1 MNISDAKKQVSNAI
15 KMYLDKDEYGEYSV
29 QTQHQRP
36 LFLYGVPGIG
46 KTAVMQQVAS
56 EMGIGLITYSM
67 THHTR
72 QSALGL
78 PMIVHKKYGDAEFD
92 ISEYTMSEIIASVYE
107 YMDKTGLKEGILFL
121 DEINC
126 VSETLAP
133 SMLQFLQYKMF
144 GKHYLPDGWVIVTAG
159 NPPEFN
165 RSVNDFD
172 IATLD
177 RLKFIR
183 ITPDYTVWKKYALI
197 NGVHGSI
204 ISFLDSKPQ
213 SFFKVENTVDGKRF
227 VTPRGWENLSNAI
240 YMSEKL
246 GMDVDINLV
255 EQYLHDDAVARDFS
269 IYYELYLKYC
279 EKYRAEDI
287 LAGKWDDELKEKAKS
302 AAFDERISLLG
313 LLIEFVRNDISKSL
327 EMHKTLL
334 YAGEVIKNMMKL
346 ISVNNIKMF
355 DALKNIYSEVLSEK
369 EKKDAAGTLMRAEK
383 RQYLY
388 VLGMLKKWI
397 DRTESIDSDDKKT
410 ILGLCKGDM
419 EHEQHLLKQEINKAI
434 SELKMLFKFIET
446 VYGDGQE
453 MTILVTEL
461 TLSPQCAE
469 FINKYG
475 SNEYAKYQGTLLF
488 EERRKSIQNQIKEV
502 K

>member
-1 MNISDAKKQVSNAI
+1 MNISDAKKQISNAV
-15 KMYLDKDEYGEYSV
+15 KMYLDRDEYGEYIV
-29 QTQHQRP
+29 QPQHQRP
-36 LFLYGVPGIG
+36 IFLYGVPGIG
-46 KTAVMQQVAS
+46 KTAVIQQIAS

-78 PMIVHKKYGDAEFD
+78 PMIVHKKYSTAEFD

-121 DEINC
+121 DEVNC

-144 GKHYLPDGWVIVTAG
+144 GKHYLPEGWVIVTAG

-183 ITPDYTVWKKYALI
+183 ITPDYAVWKKYALL
-197 NGVHGSI
+197 NKVHGSI

-255 EQYLHDDAVARDFS
+255 EQYIHDESVTRDFS
-269 IYYELYLKYC
+269 IYYDLYLKYC
-279 EKYRAEDI
+279 EKYRVEDI
-287 LAGKWDDELKEKAKS
+287 LMGKWDDELKEKAS
-302 AAFDERISLLG
+302 AVAFDERVSLLG
-313 LLIEFVRNDISKSL
+313 LFIESIRKAVSSGL
-327 EMHKTLL
+327 EKHEMLL
-334 YAGEVIKNMMKL
+334 YAGHVARNMMKI
-346 ISVNNIKMF
+346 ISVNKITAF
-355 DALKNIYSEVLSEK
+355 EALKKAHDDVLSEK
-369 EKKDAAGTLMRAEK
+369 EKKEAAGTLMPVQK
-383 RQYLY
+383 KQYLY
-388 VLGMLKKWI
+388 VLAMLKKWI
-397 DRTESIDSDDKKT
+397 ENGKIYDNKEIID
-410 ILGLCKGDM
+410 LCRNDM
-419 EHEQHLLKQEINKAI
+419 EHEQMLLKQDINKTVTK
-434 SELKMLFKFIET
+434 LKMLFNFVET
-446 VYGDGQE
+446 VYGNGQE
-453 MTILVTEL
+453 MTILITEL

-475 SNEYAKYQGTLLF
+475 CSEYIKYQGSLLF
-488 EERRKSIQNQIKEV
+488 EERRKSIQSRIREV
-502 K
+502 M